1 MNTALVAPSPTYS
14 LLYHPKLHAV
24 VLRWLVFPYTLPEA
38 LASFKEALDLAR
50 RQNCARW
57 LIDTRHA
64 RPVDLELM
72 HWLTREF
79 FPLAAA
85 RLAPQQLRLAVISDA
100 TRLAQLR
107 ADAVLA
113 HAVADARAAAHPYQ
127 ARVFADEGTA
137 VAWLLAQP
145 A

>member
-1 MNTALVAPSPTYS
+1 MNTALVAPSPTHS

-24 VLRWLVFPYTLPEA
+24 VLRWLVFPCTLPEVR
-38 LASFKEALDLAR
+38 ASFKAALALAR
-50 RQNCARW
+50 RENCARW
-57 LIDTRHA
+57 IIDTRHA

-85 RLAPQQLRLAVISDA
+85 RLAPQLLRLAVISDA
-100 TRLAQLR
+100 TRLAQFR
-107 ADAVLA
+107 VDAVLA
-113 HAVADARAAAHPYQ
+113 HAVADALVAAHPYQ

>member
-38 LASFKEALDLAR
+38 RASFKEALDLAR

-57 LIDTRHA
+57 IVDTRHA

-85 RLAPQQLRLAVISDA
+85 RLGPQLLRLAVISDA

-113 HAVADARAAAHPYQ
+113 HAVADALVAAHPYQ

>member
-24 VLRWLVFPYTLPEA
+24 VLRWLVFPYTMPEVR
-38 LASFKEALDLAR
+38 ASFKAALALAR

-64 RPVDLELM
+64 RPVDLELT

-79 FPLAAA
+79 FPVAAA
-85 RLAPQQLRLAVISDA
+85 RLAPRLLRLAVISSA

-113 HAVADARAAAHPYQ
+113 HAVADALAAAHPYQ
-127 ARVFADEGTA
+127 ARLFADEGTA